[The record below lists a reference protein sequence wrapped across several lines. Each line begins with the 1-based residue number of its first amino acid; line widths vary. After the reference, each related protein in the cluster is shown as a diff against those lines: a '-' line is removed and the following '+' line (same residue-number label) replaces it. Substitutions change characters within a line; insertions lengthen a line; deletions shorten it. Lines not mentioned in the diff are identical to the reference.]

1 MLKWL
6 KKKGEI
12 TMEMS
17 KIKKWIIVGVTVCVA
32 VFLVLVFGGRK
43 PEKMIIGQWE
53 EEGGGEALIFEEDGT
68 VTVDGIPATY
78 YIDDE
83 KVLHIKALGLFSA
96 AEMEWDKS
104 MENDDGWFVNRSTLK
119 LGDDIYKKK

>member
-1 MLKWL
+1 
-6 KKKGEI
+6 
-12 TMEMS
+12 MEMS

-78 YIDDE
+78 
-83 KVLHIKALGLFSA
+83 
-96 AEMEWDKS
+96 
-104 MENDDGWFVNRSTLK
+104 
-119 LGDDIYKKK
+119 

>member
-12 TMEMS
+12 T
-17 KIKKWIIVGVTVCVA
+17 IKKWIIVGVTVCVA
-32 VFLVLVFGGRK
+32 VFLVLVVGGRK

-53 EEGGGEALIFEEDGT
+53 EEGGREALIFEEDGT

>member
-12 TMEMS
+12 AMETS
-17 KIKKWIIVGVTVCVA
+17 KIKKWIIVGVTVCIA
-32 VFLVLVFGGRK
+32 FFWVLGLGGRK
-43 PEKMIIGQWE
+43 PENMIIGQWE
-53 EEGGGEALIFEEDGT
+53 EEGEGEALIFEEDGT

-96 AEMEWDKS
+96 AEMKWDKS
-104 MENDDGWFVNRSTLK
+104 MENDDGWFVNRNTLK